1 MFPLRTDVVEDWL
14 KWIDYESEKG
24 ARVLPARAGAEASFP
39 AGVIPARGH
48 SPLPPRPWT

>member
-24 ARVLPARAGAEASFP
+24 ARVRPARAGAEASFP
-39 AGVIPARGH
+39 SDVIPARGH
-48 SPLPPRPWT
+48 SLLQPRPLT